1 MQEKKLRLSS
11 ESFQNVTFN
20 IFINFHL
27 CLEHFSKI
35 QLVLKN
41 FQSFIR
47 CSSYT
52 EKIFGG
58 AESSKSE
65 MACDKFSGI
74 LKRPRKFSKGGA
86 KCRILSAARAKF
98 KKIVFSSLKKC
109 IFRRLAVKF

>member
-47 CSSYT
+47 CSLYM

-58 AESSKSE
+58 GKSSKSE
-65 MACDKFSGI
+65 RACDEFSGI
-74 LKRPRKFSKGGA
+74 LKRTQKFAKEGA
-86 KCRILSAARAKF
+86 KCKILSAARAKF
-98 KKIVFSSLKKC
+98 FLNS
-109 IFRRLAVKF
+109 IFKP